1 MNIFLRLPMK
11 TKILLL
17 VAICSM
23 QNAFA
28 AETDLLR
35 EGCAALKPAL
45 KKTQCFAALDRL
57 TAAPSAP
64 QPEPEPTQLKLNGR
78 AFNCEAFE
86 FSEIDSW
93 KKNELESAS
102 CSFQLA
108 IDVDEQT
115 TKKLM
120 AQQND
125 ARVNVYLAQKNV
137 NTLEKCSTNRS
148 KIDALLDRKYPG
160 TKLDCARMKRKDAP
174 TTLQA
179 PAAK

>member
-1 MNIFLRLPMK
+1 MNELPRLQMK

-17 VAICSM
+17 VVICSM

-45 KKTQCFAALDRL
+45 KKTQCLATLDRL

-64 QPEPEPTQLKLNGR
+64 QPEPEPAQLKLNGR

-93 KKNELESAS
+93 KKHELESAS

-125 ARVNVYLAQKNV
+125 PRVNVYLAQKNV
-137 NTLEKCSTNRS
+137 NTLEKCSANRS
-148 KIDALLDRKYPG
+148 KIDGLLDKKYPG
-160 TKLDCARMKRKDAP
+160 TKLDCTRMKRKDAP
-174 TTLQA
+174 
-179 PAAK
+179 PASGA